1 MMARRPI
8 DDLRWQR
15 TEDSLMNAFL
25 EELEERPLKKI
36 TVASLVR
43 KARINKSTF
52 YLHYSDIYDLGES
65 YTRKLADELI
75 AELDCLNLFFDKPG
89 EFARRFVAAVSDP
102 ARKPHSR
109 ILKEN
114 ELVPTFLARLI
125 ADMFEEVKDAA
136 PGGTTVE
143 ELSVQLTFVMTGLMS
158 TLQFQPS
165 LDSDALIGALEPIV
179 QSVNTAMRKA

>member
-1 MMARRPI
+1 
-8 DDLRWQR
+8 
-15 TEDSLMNAFL
+15 MNAFL

-36 TVASLVR
+36 TVAALVR

-65 YTRKLADELI
+65 YTRKLADELV
-75 AELDCLNLFFDKPG
+75 ADLDCLNLFFDKPG

-102 ARKPHSR
+102 ARKPQSR